1 MPDPVARQAAP
12 ASPSETYAGPLAL
25 EELLSLALDNNPT
38 LRQASAHI
46 EAERAKA
53 LQAGLYPNP
62 RVGYQAEQIGVGGT
76 AGEFQ
81 GGFIRQEIV
90 TAGKLRLSREKYLAR
105 ASVVELQALAQRH
118 RVLNDVRIHYYRTLA
133 AKQRL
138 VIQEELLKT
147 AQDQLITVNEM
158 RNVGQANEA
167 DFHQATIRLQEQR
180 LNVEMAQNELAMA
193 RETLL
198 TMVGVERPAQQ
209 PLAGTLEGEAR
220 PLQWDGLLARLLEE
234 SPELAAARAKL
245 EADRITLRR
254 EQVEPIP
261 NLVVEGAAGYNF
273 EARETVYGAGLTV
286 EVPLFDWNQGTIEQA
301 KADLRRQQAEVRLTE
316 LRLRRALAE
325 QYQRYRS
332 ARQHVV
338 DFRDLILPQAE
349 QRYTTQLQSYQ
360 ADRETWPAVLEA
372 QADFFNRR
380 LAYIDRLVEW
390 REAEVAIE
398 GLLLVNGLEAPPGAA
413 PPGHIDAVTNP
424 R

>member
-1 MPDPVARQAAP
+1 MG
-12 ASPSETYAGPLAL
+12 ASEQDWPL
-25 EELLSLALDNNPT
+25 E
-38 LRQASAHI
+38 
-46 EAERAKA
+46 
-53 LQAGLYPNP
+53 
-62 RVGYQAEQIGVGGT
+62 
-76 AGEFQ
+76 
-81 GGFIRQEIV
+81 QEIR
-90 TAGKLRLSREKYLAR
+90 GLAR

-198 TMVGVERPAQQ
+198 TMVGVERPAQ
-209 PLAGTLEGEAR
+209 PVAGTLEGEAR

-245 EADRITLRR
+245 EADGITLRR

-380 LAYIDRLVEW
+380 LAYIDRLIEW